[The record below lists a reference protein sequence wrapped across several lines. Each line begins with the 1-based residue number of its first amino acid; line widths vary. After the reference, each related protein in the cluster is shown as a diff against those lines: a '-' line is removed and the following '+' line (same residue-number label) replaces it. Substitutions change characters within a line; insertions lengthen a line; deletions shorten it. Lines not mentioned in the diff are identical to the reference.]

1 MYLTTLETCL
11 TPYELDPARFHSG
24 LELSWKVPLNK
35 TKLKLDLYLIL
46 TCYEWKRKVSAEEYN
61 TLFIY
66 MPKLITNT

>member
-35 TKLKLDLYLIL
+35 TKLQLDLYLIL
-46 TCYEWKRKVSAEEYN
+46 TCYEW
-61 TLFIY
+61 
-66 MPKLITNT
+66 